1 MTRALA
7 APFLQWLAFGLL
19 GAGLLA
25 LRPVDL
31 LSSLA
36 MVLTLLT
43 GLKLWEARRPE
54 ERRLVC
60 LLQLLSAG
68 VQGAVQT
75 DLAASLLQGAAVV
88 VALAGLLA
96 LEVGAGLRWGVLL
109 RRSAGVV
116 VAALPLALVLFL
128 LVPRLPPIGMLPGGW
143 GAAAVTGLSD
153 TLDPGSIAT
162 LATNGAPAARVTF
175 ADGAPP
181 PLAGRQWRVLVHEG
195 FDGERWTVQGED
207 PSLEFLGWRQAR
219 EGSGPVRE
227 VWLSEPSPMERV
239 PWGGAGTPSSRQL
252 RPTPQGELV
261 HRGPRGQRRAYAITA
276 GEPTRPWQQQ
286 RPGPELLAL
295 PIGAN
300 PRLEALGRGWAS
312 APPLE
317 RLQQVERWMRSQPFR
332 YTRQPG
338 LLPKQAPLDVFLFE
352 RRQGFCGH
360 FASATSALLRAAG
373 LPARVVSGYQ
383 GGSWVQ
389 PVSGPGYLDL
399 RQSDAHA
406 WSEVWIEGT
415 GWVAVDPSLWVGEA
429 SAAQA
434 PQPAGAADPL
444 RWLVRQWWGLD
455 LAWTRW
461 WLGYD
466 ARSQEALLAWLL
478 GDQQDQLGLFLLAAV
493 GVTLAG
499 GLALLGWLGRR
510 GVGDPQRRE
519 LERCLLAFA
528 RRGWVPRPGETL
540 PQLAERLRE
549 HRPELEPELGAFV
562 ARYEAQRFAPA
573 MAGEGL
579 VELRRSRRQLLRRWG
594 QLAAGGGWGFR
605 GVRPGRGGGQS
616 VS

>member
-1 MTRALA
+1 MSRALA

-19 GAGLLA
+19 VAGLLA
-25 LRPVDL
+25 LRPVDV

-43 GLKLWEARRPE
+43 GLKLWEARRVE

-75 DLAASLLQGAAVV
+75 DLAASLLQGGAVV

-96 LEVGAGLRWGVLL
+96 LEVGAGLRWSVLL

-128 LVPRLPPIGMLPGGW
+128 LVPRLPPIGVLPGGW

-153 TLDPGSIAT
+153 TLDPGSIAS
-162 LATNGAPAARVTF
+162 LATSGAPAARVTF
-175 ADGAPP
+175 ASGAPP
-181 PLAGRQWRVLVHEG
+181 PAAARQWRVLVHEG
-195 FDGERWTVQGED
+195 FDGERWTVQGDD

-219 EGSGPVRE
+219 EGTGPVRE

-276 GEPTRPWQQQ
+276 AAPTRPWQQQ

-312 APPLE
+312 GTPQE

-338 LLPKQAPLDVFLFE
+338 LLPDQAPLDAFLFE

-360 FASATSALLRAAG
+360 FASATSALYRAAG

-383 GGSWVQ
+383 GGTWVE
-389 PVSGPGYLDL
+389 PVSGPAYLDL

-415 GWVAVDPSLWVGEA
+415 GWVAVDPTLWVGEA
-429 SAAQA
+429 SATPA
-434 PQPAGAADPL
+434 PQPSGAADPL

-466 ARSQEALLAWLL
+466 ARSQEALLTWLL
-478 GDQQDQLGLFLLAAV
+478 GDRKDQLGLVLLAAV

-499 GLALLGWLGRR
+499 GLALVGWLGRH
-510 GVGDPQRRE
+510 GVGDPQRQE

-540 PQLAERLRE
+540 PQLAARLRK
-549 HRPELEPELGAFV
+549 HRPDLDPELGAFV

-573 MAGEGL
+573 TAAEGL
-579 VELRRSRRQLLRRWG
+579 GALRRSRRQLLRRWQRRRG
-594 QLAAGGGWGFR
+594 PRGAA
-605 GVRPGRGGGQS
+605 PGRG
-616 VS
+616 

>member
-1 MTRALA
+1 MTRGRA

-19 GAGLLA
+19 GGGLLT
-25 LRPVDL
+25 LRPVDV

-43 GLKLWEARRPE
+43 GLKLWEARRLQ

-128 LVPRLPPIGMLPGGW
+128 LVPRLPPIGLLQGGW

-175 ADGAPP
+175 AAGAPP
-181 PLAGRQWRVLVHEG
+181 PVEARQWRVLVHEE
-195 FDGERWTVQGED
+195 FDGARWTLRPED
-207 PSLEFLGWRQAR
+207 PSLEFLGWRQVQ
-219 EGSGPVRE
+219 EGQGALRE

-239 PWGGAGTPSSRQL
+239 PWGGAGSPSSRQL
-252 RPTPQGELV
+252 RPTAQGELV

-276 GEPTRPWQQQ
+276 GGPQRPWQQE

-295 PIGAN
+295 PQGAN
-300 PRLEALGRGWAS
+300 PRLEALGGRWAS
-312 APPLE
+312 GPPLE
-317 RLQQVERWMRSQPFR
+317 RLQQVEGWMRSQPFR

-338 LLPKQAPLDVFLFE
+338 LLPKQAPLDAFLFE
-352 RRQGFCGH
+352 RQQGFCGH

-406 WSEVWIEGT
+406 WSEVWIEGM
-415 GWVAVDPSLWVGEA
+415 GWVALDPSGWVGEVSVA
-429 SAAQA
+429 PA
-434 PQPAGAADPL
+434 PQPSAAVDPL
-444 RWLVRQWWGLD
+444 RWLVNQWWGLD

-478 GDQQDQLGLFLLAAV
+478 GDRRDGLGLLVLGAVAA
-493 GVTLAG
+493 TLAG

-528 RRGWVPRPGETL
+528 RQGWVPRPGETL
-540 PQLAERLRE
+540 PQLATRLRQQ
-549 HRPELEPELGAFV
+549 RPELEPELGAFV
-562 ARYEAQRFAPA
+562 ARYENQRFAPDS
-573 MAGEGL
+573 GREGL
-579 VELRRSRRQLLRRWG
+579 GELRRSRRQLLRRWRKVRG
-594 QLAAGGGWGFR
+594 AGS
-605 GVRPGRGGGQS
+605 GRG
-616 VS
+616 

>member
-1 MTRALA
+1 MNRALA

-19 GAGLLA
+19 AVGLLA
-25 LRPVDL
+25 LRPVDV

-43 GLKLWEARRPE
+43 GLKLWEARRLQ
-54 ERRLVC
+54 ERRLVS

-96 LEVGAGLRWGVLL
+96 LEVGAGLRWGVIL
-109 RRSAGVV
+109 RRSVGVV

-128 LVPRLPPIGMLPGGW
+128 LVPRLPPIGLMPGGW

-153 TLDPGSIAT
+153 TLEPGSIAT
-162 LATNGAPAARVTF
+162 LATSSAPAARVTF
-175 ADGAPP
+175 AAGAPP
-181 PLAGRQWRVLVHEG
+181 PPEARQWRVLVHEG
-195 FDGERWTVQGED
+195 FDGERWTVQPED
-207 PSLEFLGWRQAR
+207 PSLEVLGWRQAR
-219 EGSGPVRE
+219 EGSGPLRE
-227 VWLSEPSPMERV
+227 VWLSEPSPMEQV
-239 PWGGAGTPSSRQL
+239 PWGGAGRPASRQL

-261 HRGPRGQRRAYAITA
+261 HRGTRGQRRAYAITA
-276 GEPTRPWQQQ
+276 EETSRPWQQQ

-295 PIGAN
+295 PNGAN
-300 PRLEALGRGWAS
+300 PRLEALGRQWAS
-312 APPLE
+312 GPPLE

-338 LLPKQAPLDVFLFE
+338 LLPDQAPLDAFLFE
-352 RRQGFCGH
+352 RQQGFCGH

-415 GWVAVDPSLWVGEA
+415 GWVAVDPSAWVGQA

-434 PQPAGAADPL
+434 LQPSAGADPL

-466 ARSQEALLAWLL
+466 ARSQDALLAWLL
-478 GDQQDQLGLFLLAAV
+478 GDRQDQLGLLLLAAV
-493 GVTLAG
+493 GATLGG
-499 GLALLGWLGRR
+499 GLALLGWLRRR
-510 GVGDPQRRE
+510 GEGDPLRRE

-528 RRGWVPRPGETL
+528 RQGWVPAPGETL
-540 PQLAERLRE
+540 PRLAVRLRE
-549 HRPELEPELGAFV
+549 RWPALEPELGTFV
-562 ARYEAQRFAPA
+562 ACYENQRFAPSQ
-573 MAGEGL
+573 GRQGL
-579 VELRRSRRQLLRRWG
+579 GELRRSRRDLLRRWR
-594 QLAAGGGWGFR
+594 Q
-605 GVRPGRGGGQS
+605 VRGGAPGKGEGRS
-616 VS
+616 AS

>member
-312 APPLE
+312 VPPLE

-360 FASATSALLRAAG
+360 FASATSALLRASG

-540 PQLAERLRE
+540 PQLAERMRE

>member
-1 MTRALA
+1 MSRALA

-19 GAGLLA
+19 VAGLLA
-25 LRPVDL
+25 LRPVDV

-43 GLKLWEARRPE
+43 GLKLWEARRVE

-75 DLAASLLQGAAVV
+75 DLAASLLQGGAVV

-96 LEVGAGLRWGVLL
+96 LEVGAGLRWSVLL

-128 LVPRLPPIGMLPGGW
+128 LVPRLPPIGVLPGGW

-153 TLDPGSIAT
+153 TLDPGSIAS
-162 LATNGAPAARVTF
+162 LATSGAPAARVTF
-175 ADGAPP
+175 ASGAPP
-181 PLAGRQWRVLVHEG
+181 PAAARQWRVLVHEG
-195 FDGERWTVQGED
+195 FDGERWTVQGDD

-219 EGSGPVRE
+219 EGTGPVRE
-227 VWLSEPSPMERV
+227 VWLSEPSPMGRV

-276 GEPTRPWQQQ
+276 AAPTRPWQQQ

-312 APPLE
+312 GTPQE

-338 LLPKQAPLDVFLFE
+338 LLPDQAPLDAFLFE

-360 FASATSALLRAAG
+360 FASATSALYRAAG

-383 GGSWVQ
+383 GGTWVE
-389 PVSGPGYLDL
+389 PVSGPAYLDL

-415 GWVAVDPSLWVGEA
+415 GWVAVDPTLWVGEA
-429 SAAQA
+429 SATSA
-434 PQPAGAADPL
+434 PQPSGAADPL

-466 ARSQEALLAWLL
+466 ARSQEALLTWLL
-478 GDQQDQLGLFLLAAV
+478 GDRKDQLGLVLLAAV

-499 GLALLGWLGRR
+499 GLALVGWLGRH
-510 GVGDPQRRE
+510 GVGDPQRQE

-540 PQLAERLRE
+540 PQLAARLRK
-549 HRPELEPELGAFV
+549 HRPDLDPELGAFV

-573 MAGEGL
+573 TAAEGL
-579 VELRRSRRQLLRRWG
+579 GALRRSRRQLLRRWQRRRG
-594 QLAAGGGWGFR
+594 PRGAA
-605 GVRPGRGGGQS
+605 PGRG
-616 VS
+616 